1 MPIKDTTKEPHPEWL
16 FGRNPGAIEA
26 QEEDGQRELANAQE
40 LPRRLGM
47 GGDATTLYERIGIK
61 VMEGIDPL
69 FIKAQLPNGWKIVPT
84 EHSMW
89 SKLVDNL
96 GRERASIFYKAA
108 FYDRSVYISFRT
120 RFKIEFVNY
129 SEETM
134 QSFSDTYERINRTP
148 IFGKVL
154 DGDKVIFETT
164 HDAFSEKYDNRIH
177 SRWWDKHEKFGKA
190 KMEQCVRYLNARYP
204 GWKNIYAYW

>member
-1 MPIKDTTKEPHPEWL
+1 MTIKDTTKEPHPEWL

-26 QEEDGQRELANAQE
+26 QEEDGQRDLANAQE
-40 LPRRLGM
+40 LPRKLSM
-47 GGDATTLYERIGIK
+47 GGDTTVLYERIGIK
-61 VMEGIDPL
+61 VVGGIDPL
-69 FIKAQLPNGWKIVPT
+69 FVRTQLPNGWKIIPT

-108 FYDRSVYISFRT
+108 FYDRDAHISFRT
-120 RFKIEFVNY
+120 RFKVDLVAY
-129 SEETM
+129 SEETR
-134 QSFSDTYERINRTP
+134 QLFSDTYERINHTP

-164 HDAFSEKYDNRIH
+164 HDVFSEKYDNRTH
-177 SRWWDKHEKFGKA
+177 FEWW
-190 KMEQCVRYLNARYP
+190 KMYEQFQKSKGERCRRYLDARYP
-204 GWKNIYAYW
+204 GWQNICAYW